1 MACHALLVQIGV
13 LGATGPAG
21 RGIAARLASLGYE
34 VLAGSRAL
42 ERSESAVLA
51 LQEKW
56 GNKVKTLFPVDNDSA
71 ANCEMVIVATNW
83 EAAVDTTILYSSA
96 LAGRTVIAMANGLEK
111 VGQEFRPVIPPEGS
125 LSAAIQA
132 AAPEA
137 KVVAAFQHIPASTFA
152 ALDKKMEG
160 DVVVCGDDDDARNVV
175 LDLVASM
182 PDLRGFDAGS
192 LVNAVGIETF
202 AADLLSINL
211 RHKGKGTLRFLGLKG
226 YLPEAN
232 R

>member
-1 MACHALLVQIGV
+1 
-13 LGATGPAG
+13 
-21 RGIAARLASLGYE
+21 
-34 VLAGSRAL
+34 
-42 ERSESAVLA
+42 
-51 LQEKW
+51 
-56 GNKVKTLFPVDNDSA
+56 
-71 ANCEMVIVATNW
+71 
-83 EAAVDTTILYSSA
+83 
-96 LAGRTVIAMANGLEK
+96 
-111 VGQEFRPVIPPEGS
+111 
-125 LSAAIQA
+125 
-132 AAPEA
+132 
-137 KVVAAFQHIPASTFA
+137 
-152 ALDKKMEG
+152 MEG

-211 RHKGKGTLRFLGLKG
+211 RHKGKGTLRFLGLEG